1 MSPRKPRLP
10 PVSVVKPTTPV
21 RVPVKPVKPPP
32 PINAVPTAPIV
43 VGPTVPVTA
52 PPISVVVPPV
62 SVLQPVSQIPG
73 LVTGAP
79 AVVSSLLLN
88 NALQNAKIDEATRAL
103 ITKSLAG
110 ILPGQVLAPGGTAA
124 PRAVGPSD
132 LQQLIPGAVVSAA
145 GLDPTATSSPP
156 PALLWEDAGNRL
168 LVQLAGVKA
177 AIGDGFIEL
186 AIPVSCDQAPSA
198 EVTVT
203 FVTGTPTNPS
213 GGVTTTED
221 HPRGPA
227 VIVETWHEPL
237 IAFAWQVV
245 LIATAALSGAVGTD
259 ASGRALITSDLAIS
273 KESLS
278 VLPMAQ
284 HAFLQVN
291 ALP

>member
-1 MSPRKPRLP
+1 MSPRKPRVP
-10 PVSVVKPTTPV
+10 PVSVVKPPV
-21 RVPVKPVKPPP
+21 SV
-32 PINAVPTAPIV
+32 APTAPVVV
-43 VGPTVPVTA
+43 VGPVVPVTP

-73 LVTGAP
+73 LVPGAP
-79 AVVSSLLLN
+79 ALVSGLLLN
-88 NALQNAKIDEATRAL
+88 NALQQAKIDEATRAL

-110 ILPGQVLAPGGTAA
+110 VLPGQVLTQGATAA

-132 LQQLIPGAVVSAA
+132 LAQLIPGAVIAAA
-145 GLDPTATSSPP
+145 GLDPSTTASPP
-156 PALLWEDAGNRL
+156 PPLFWEDAGNQL
-168 LVQLAGVKA
+168 LVQLAGVQA
-177 AIGDGFIEL
+177 ALGDGFIEL
-186 AIPVSCDQAPSA
+186 TVPVSCDQATAA
-198 EVTVT
+198 EVVIT

-227 VIVETWHEPL
+227 VVVESWHEPL

-259 ASGRALITSDLAIS
+259 AAGRALITSDLAIS

-291 ALP
+291 APS